1 MRRTNPLG
9 VVRRITC
16 VTHPAASRAVTR
28 PVHSGRSLHAVSR
41 DPAGATRSHP
51 PLPRLGLPAER
62 DRSVLGTLVSL
73 GVHGLLL
80 LLLVA
85 PITLRDDPPIIP
97 MEQGAGGEG
106 PAGGGGG
113 GTGGT
118 GGDGERVQYVAVA
131 PPPAAVA
138 PAVEAPP
145 VVPPPVQEPPTPV
158 PEPVV
163 TPPVTP
169 SPAPA
174 ATPSTVASTPAP
186 MPGVGGG
193 TGNDGTAG
201 SGPGTGGGVGSGVG
215 TGRGSGT
222 GPGTGG
228 GTQANYPPTPTEMF
242 LPPLPA
248 PSNVK
253 GFRLIAEF
261 DVDST
266 GRVLDF
272 TFTQTR
278 NGGYNRQLRDVLRSI
293 RFRPGTRPDGT
304 PIRMKAQLEY
314 TFF

>member
-1 MRRTNPLG
+1 MMP
-9 VVRRITC
+9 
-16 VTHPAASRAVTR
+16 PARPAVPDRAGPR
-28 PVHSGRSLHAVSR
+28 AGSAPQAGGR
-41 DPAGATRSHP
+41 
-51 PLPRLGLPAER
+51 PLPALGMPPAR
-62 DRSVLGTLVSL
+62 DRSTLGAIVSV
-73 GVHGLLL
+73 GVHLIVAF
-80 LLLVA
+80 LLVA
-85 PITLRDDPPIIP
+85 PMALQQTTIVPI
-97 MEQGAGGEG
+97 EQGAGGPG

-113 GTGGT
+113 GTRGT
-118 GGDGERVQYVAVA
+118 GGDPERLRFVAVRAA
-131 PPPAAVA
+131 PPPPVPDALAVPA
-138 PAVEAPP
+138 PVPPPVPQPEPERVPEPVTP
-145 VVPPPVQEPPTPV
+145 VVPPLQTAVATSDRASV
-158 PEPVV
+158 
-163 TPPVTP
+163 
-169 SPAPA
+169 PAP
-174 ATPSTVASTPAP
+174 V
-186 MPGVGGG
+186 PGVGGG

-201 SGPGTGGGVGSGVG
+201 SGPGSGGGVGSGVG

-248 PSNVK
+248 PANVR

-272 TFTQTR
+272 KFTETR

-314 TFF
+314 IF